1 MDPMNSRKKNRLSI
15 KERRGDELYSVTINN
30 SDHNLLLSVAN
41 SNQEAIVHVKQK
53 TAETLSEIVV
63 QNENEPLFIIEAK
76 KNSNLLNVFPT
87 NHELS
92 FSGSLPNMRFD
103 LLNGYRKVGK
113 VRKRWVSSEDMY
125 ELTIFEPDCE
135 SDLIG
140 LVSALDFIIY
150 NEKKAGKNG

>member
-1 MDPMNSRKKNRLSI
+1 MDPMNSRKKNKLSI

-30 SDHNLLLSVAN
+30 SDQPLLLSVAN

-63 QNENEPLFIIEAK
+63 QNENEPLFLIETQ
-76 KNSNLLNVFPT
+76 KNSDLLNVFPT

-125 ELTIFEPDCE
+125 ELTIFESDCE

-150 NEKKAGKNG
+150 NEKKASKNG